1 MQAADASKKKEYGCL
16 EGDGLERGPE
26 ALLLQNVSK
35 LLPDYMALHLK

>member
-1 MQAADASKKKEYGCL
+1 MQAAYASKKKEYGYL

-35 LLPDYMALHLK
+35 FLLGYTALHLK